1 MKIIEIMERA
11 GVQETGRAISYVKE
25 ALNEINQ
32 ISETNI
38 TTTKLDI
45 DQNKRFYDIPKEAVK
60 ITDIRCKNHLN
71 NKNEYRSIPRM
82 IYDPVIKDED
92 GV

>member
-1 MKIIEIMERA
+1 MKIMEIMERA

-38 TTTKLDI
+38 TTAKLDI
-45 DQNKRFYDIPKEAVK
+45 DENKRFYDIPKEAVK

-71 NKNEYRSIPRM
+71 NKSEYRSIPRM

>member
-38 TTTKLDI
+38 TTAKLDI
-45 DQNKRFYDIPKEAVK
+45 DENKRFYDIPKEAVK

-71 NKNEYRSIPRM
+71 NKSEYRSIPRM

>member
-45 DQNKRFYDIPKEAVK
+45 DQDKRFYDIPKEAVK

-71 NKNEYRSIPRM
+71 NKSEYRSIPRM
-82 IYDPVIKDED
+82 IYEPVIKDED
-92 GV
+92 GA